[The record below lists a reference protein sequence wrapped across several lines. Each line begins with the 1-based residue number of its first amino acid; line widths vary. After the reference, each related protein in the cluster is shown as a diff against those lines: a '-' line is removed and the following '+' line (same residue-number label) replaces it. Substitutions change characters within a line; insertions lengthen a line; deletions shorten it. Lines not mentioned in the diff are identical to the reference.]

1 MSGNDLER
9 LERSTFLSVADT
21 GLWDMFL
28 AGVMS
33 MLAIAPLLS
42 VHLGDFWSSA
52 VFIPVWAAALFAMHQ
67 VKKRVIQ
74 PRLGIV
80 EFAPS
85 RMRRLRSLGWIML
98 VVNLIALVAGALAA
112 TGEVGGLGWGVP
124 VSLSLTLLLGCSL
137 VAFFLQIPR
146 VFAYGILLA
155 AAALVGE
162 ALFQRGY
169 ATHHGFPVAFGAS
182 AAIILV
188 SGIVRFVRFLP
199 PPVLGGGTPPGGRG
213 NE

>member
-1 MSGNDLER
+1 MNGNDLER

-33 MLAIAPLLS
+33 MLAFGPLLS

-52 VFIPVWAAALFAMHQ
+52 VFIPVWAVALFAMYQ

-80 EFAPS
+80 EFGPT
-85 RMRRLRSLGWIML
+85 RVRRLRGLGWIML
-98 VVNLIALVAGALAA
+98 VLNLIALVGGALAA
-112 TGEVGGLGWGVP
+112 TGDVGGLGWGVP
-124 VSLSLTLLLGCSL
+124 ISLSLTLLLGCSL
-137 VAFFLQIPR
+137 FALFLQIPR

-155 AAALVGE
+155 AAPLVGE

-169 ATHHGFPVAFGAS
+169 ATHHGFPVVFGTC

-199 PPVLGGGTPPGGRG
+199 PPVLGGGPPPTGRG